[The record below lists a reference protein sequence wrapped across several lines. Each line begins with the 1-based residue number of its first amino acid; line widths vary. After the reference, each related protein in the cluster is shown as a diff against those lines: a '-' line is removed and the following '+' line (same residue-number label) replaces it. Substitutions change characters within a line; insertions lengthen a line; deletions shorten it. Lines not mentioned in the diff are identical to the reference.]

1 MSKKTAVYTRVS
13 STKQV
18 EFGTSLNYQQEVC
31 INKAKVMG
39 ANDED
44 IIVYREEG
52 VSGEDIDRPQMN
64 RLREDIKQHKINK
77 IIILHPDRLSR
88 NMVDRLIVC
97 SEFEKYEVGLFFVD
111 SEYKD
116 TEEGKLFFNIQSS
129 IAQYE
134 LELIKKRT
142 KRGTISAVKEGK
154 VMPMRF
160 TTYGYDY
167 EDKMLKIN
175 EEEAKF
181 VKLIYQW
188 YVYDKLTMRE
198 IGEKLYIMGAK
209 TKRNGSRNWSASTI
223 QRILKNE
230 TYIGNYYYNR
240 RKSKKVK
247 GEKTASGRKKMEYE
261 YRDKEEW
268 ILVKVPPI
276 IDPVTFYL
284 AEDQRAENGKNSGNV
299 KHEYL
304 LKQKIRCGH
313 CGCKYSS
320 YTATSM
326 SRSVRTGEVTSKRQ
340 YRKYRCVN
348 ATHRKYGEGI
358 ERCRAKIIDAQLIE
372 DYIWNNLVMEIVK
385 NGDSILED
393 IKNTHSKPSQDIQDM
408 YDTLRLRIE
417 RLQEEK
423 RRIVQLFKKGYI
435 DEIEMD
441 RDMESVNKGIKEQE
455 KELSKYEKQIFKLG
469 KNETNVK
476 MLGELFIKIK
486 SLVTKKENITF
497 EDKRKV
503 IDLLI
508 DEIIVTWDDNKKDK
522 FRITCTGEIGD
533 WINPEKRSES
543 STQEEIF
550 RLASREDSPYAIER
564 SFAQAA

>member
-31 INKAKVMG
+31 INKAKAMG

-44 IIVYREEG
+44 IIIYREEG

-64 RLREDIKQHKINK
+64 RLREDIKQHKIDK

-284 AEDQRAENGKNSGNV
+284 AEDQRAENGKNSGNM

-358 ERCRAKIIDAQLIE
+358 ERCRAKILDADTIE
-372 DYIWNNLVMEIVK
+372 NYIWNNLVMRIV
-385 NGDSILED
+385 NEGDAILEE
-393 IKNTHSKPSQDIQDM
+393 IENRHTKPSQEIQDQYDIQQ
-408 YDTLRLRIE
+408 LQLSRLE
-417 RLQEEK
+417 EEK
-423 RRIVQLFKKGYI
+423 KRLIQLFKKGYI
-435 DEIEMD
+435 DEVEMD
-441 RDMESVNKGIKEQE
+441 KDMEKANEAVKDIQRTLK
-455 KELSKYEKQIFKLG
+455 KYEDKIFNIG
-469 KNETNVK
+469 KNEANMK
-476 MLGELFIKIK
+476 MLKELFEQVKNELNGENDIDSK
-486 SLVTKKENITF
+486 TKRRI
-497 EDKRKV
+497 
-503 IDLLI
+503 IDYLI
-508 DEIIVTWDDNKKDK
+508 DEIIITWNDDDNG
-522 FRITCTGEIGD
+522 FHITSVGQVD
-533 WINPEKRSES
+533 SLLNPKKRSES